1 MYSEFTLS
9 HSLTYISSQ
18 HYIICMYIY
27 CTKEEE
33 IHSRIQICMVY
44 AFQNDMKIGVHYNA
58 YTFIVP
64 RNNNMKQK
72 KKEMR
77 KLK

>member
-1 MYSEFTLS
+1 
-9 HSLTYISSQ
+9 
-18 HYIICMYIY
+18 MYIY
-27 CTKEEE
+27 CSKEEE

-72 KKEMR
+72 KK
-77 KLK
+77 K